1 MKTMLQYQRLDGE
14 LKKIQRTVN
23 NSQEKEIMNKM
34 IAYVKDAQ
42 NISNGIESKASKVVN
57 DYMSLKKSYDA
68 NASKVEKLIST
79 MPSGEEEL
87 KKTYALI
94 NTLSSEL
101 FMIERNLNIVIG
113 KAKDLLKDFESTKN
127 NVIKARNKHKVSKEN
142 YEKLIR
148 DNEPKIAEI
157 KSQMKAL
164 EKDVDSTLLEKYKA
178 MKNDNIFPVFVPL
191 MDERTCAGC
200 RMEVASSKLNKLSS
214 EQFIV
219 CEHCGRLIYKSVK

>member
-1 MKTMLQYQRLDGE
+1 MLQYQRLDGE

-42 NISNGIESKASKVVN
+42 NVSNGIENKASKVVS
-57 DYMSLKKSYDA
+57 DYMSLKKNYDA
-68 NASKVEKLIST
+68 NASKVEKLIAS

-87 KKTYALI
+87 KNAYALI

-101 FMIERNLNIVIG
+101 FMIERNLNIVIS
-113 KAKDLLKDFESTKN
+113 KAKDLLKEFENTKN

-148 DNEPKIAEI
+148 DSEPKIAEI
-157 KSQMKAL
+157 KSQMKTL
-164 EKDVDSTLLEKYKA
+164 EKDITPALLEKYKA

-200 RMEVASSKLNKLSS
+200 RMEVASGKLNKLSS

-219 CEHCGRLIYKSVK
+219 CEHCGRLIYKPSK